1 VRPLEKVGS
10 GSYRMRFVNLA
21 LLLTLMGATAQP
33 SQAGGWYFSITPP
46 HGQTFDVGPYASHWD
61 CNDMCGSALYSHPF
75 ACHFTGLPHDCRI
88 IGNGFAYPKG
98 FPFPVPAGEEIP
110 SNGCFWSNEP
120 PLRSGNYFFFYTNTT
135 GSIEECSKFR
145 KFNALAKDTPGDE
158 IAVTKRVCGGPC
170 FTVGTD
176 TACE

>member
-1 VRPLEKVGS
+1 MRSLPQILNAFGFFTLSTTKGYWQMNKSNVGERFLRSIGVVAASQSRAPNGDLVRLLEKAGS
-10 GSYRMRFVNLA
+10 GSHRMRFVTVA
-21 LLLTLMGATAQP
+21 LLLTLLGATAQP

-98 FPFPVPAGEEIP
+98 FPFPVAAGEEIP
-110 SNGCFWSNEP
+110 SNGCFWLNEP
-120 PLRSGNYFFFYTNTT
+120 PLRG
-135 GSIEECSKFR
+135 
-145 KFNALAKDTPGDE
+145 
-158 IAVTKRVCGGPC
+158 
-170 FTVGTD
+170 
-176 TACE
+176 